1 MGYTITYTGGKP
13 YIEYEINGRK
23 YGFARGDPKTN
34 IPASWIEERIL
45 GGIANGSTSWEVVS
59 DADEKKTEAMKE
71 VVETTVEPVKEAPA
85 APEDLSTLSRAKLMA
100 LCKERGIDTSNRDK
114 KADLLEKLA

>member
-45 GGIANGSTSWEVVS
+45 GGIENGSTSWEVVS

-71 VVETTVEPVKEAPA
+71 VVEATVEPVEEAPA
-85 APEDLSTLSRAKLMA
+85 VPEDLSTLSRAKLMA